1 MSYKNIS
8 VSVYQ
13 NITEY
18 KILCRCTV
26 TTALHCIKQS
36 LRLEVSHKQKLWKV
50 TGYKYILHF
59 LYK

>member
-1 MSYKNIS
+1 MVDSMSYKNIS

-36 LRLEVSHKQKLWKV
+36 LRLEVSHKQKL
-50 TGYKYILHF
+50 
-59 LYK
+59 